1 MLLAL
6 ETSHAIALAIAAG
19 AFIAFALLSALV
31 IPRRWPQYPGKHLGW
46 FVVAT
51 LVFFVAMLSAVE
63 LFAAEPEETAAETG
77 GATTTQQQQQPPP
90 PPAAQEGSAPNG
102 KIVFSAQGCA
112 SCHTF
117 KPANA
122 TGTIGPDLDT
132 ALQGKDA
139 AFIKESIDDPNKVI
153 ASGYQPNIMPQNFQQ
168 TLTPTQINDLVA
180 FLQTG

>member
-6 ETSHAIALAIAAG
+6 STGHAIGLALVAAC
-19 AFIAFALLSALV
+19 FIAFALLSALIV
-31 IPRRWPQYPGKHLGW
+31 PRRWPQYPGKQLGW
-46 FVVAT
+46 FIVAT
-51 LVFFVAMLSAVE
+51 VVLFVAMLTAVE
-63 LFAAEPEETAAETG
+63 VFGAEPSESATETSATSPG
-77 GATTTQQQQQPPP
+77 TTTAQPP

-117 KPANA
+117 KAANA
-122 TGTIGPDLDT
+122 TGTVGPDLDT

-139 AFIKESIDDPNKVI
+139 DFIRESIDDPNKVI

>member
-1 MLLAL
+1 MGGDD
-6 ETSHAIALAIAAG
+6 IALAVGLLLVAWYPEYARV
-19 AFIAFALLSALV
+19 FA
-31 IPRRWPQYPGKHLGW
+31 P
-46 FVVAT
+46 VVGT

-77 GATTTQQQQQPPP
+77 GSTTTQQQQPPP